1 MISAGDTMY
10 QHTYPSRVG
19 RAEVR
24 LAGKTVVIAGDC
36 VPNNT
41 VVRHA
46 ISMARRSTR
55 KRAKHAAV
63 IFDRGRV
70 VCSAVN
76 ADKTHPRGAG
86 PYTRLHAEV
95 RALLKIFRYRNNLRG
110 LKLLVVRVDGDQKTR
125 TSKPCVDCIALIKK
139 LGIQVC
145 WSEGVE

>member
-1 MISAGDTMY
+1 MLSPGDTMY
-10 QHTYPSRVG
+10 QHQYPARVRG
-19 RAEVR
+19 AKVH
-24 LAGKTVVIAGDC
+24 LTGQTVVISGDC
-36 VPNNT
+36 VPNSS

-46 ISMARRSTR
+46 VVMARRSTR

-63 IFDRGRV
+63 VFDRGRV

-95 RALLKIFRYRNNLRG
+95 RALLKIFRYRSNLSG
-110 LKLLVVRVDGDQKTR
+110 LKLLVVRVDNDQKTR
-125 TSKPCVDCIALIKK
+125 TSMPCVDCIALIKK